1 MAKKQTLDRSL
12 QLLGLG
18 TMTILGFVFG
28 LALFLLLY
36 GWYLAG
42 YTDTTSL
49 LITAILLIIV
59 IYVILYIAY
68 WMGNKYGMAYE
79 KAVYMGIGFTIA
91 LIIASIILGYLGL
104 TAPITVGALVR
115 LSRQHQIKV

>member
-1 MAKKQTLDRSL
+1 MAKTTSLDRSL
-12 QLLGLG
+12 KLLGLG

-42 YTDTTSL
+42 YTDTTAL
-49 LITAILLIIV
+49 LTTAILLIIV

-68 WMGNKYGMAYE
+68 WMGSKYGMAYE

-91 LIIASIILGYLGL
+91 LIVASIILGYLGL
-104 TAPITVGALVR
+104 ATPIAVGAVTIAER
-115 LSRQHQIKV
+115 IKV